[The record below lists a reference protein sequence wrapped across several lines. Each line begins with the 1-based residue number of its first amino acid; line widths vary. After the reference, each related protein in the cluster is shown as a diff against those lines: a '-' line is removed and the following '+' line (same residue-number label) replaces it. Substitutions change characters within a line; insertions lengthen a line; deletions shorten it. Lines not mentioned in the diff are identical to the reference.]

1 MATDIVIPAVFL
13 DLPCNPY
20 SLGYW
25 ELTAYPETVRVTSL
39 IGREQWLMDIYVQG
53 GIPAVAKILDIPVS
67 TLTYRWWKFKKHH
80 WKDLAVE
87 PPFGIR
93 CEYDYEKLLADDYCI
108 HETAYSKGSKCI
120 TWKLERFCMASEKRR
135 ELKELLEEA
144 SKGIEL
150 SYEDRAWIL
159 FAPRL
164 DLGLLSLVEYAELCD
179 LDQEVSALIIK
190 NLLAYKKPPPEKLVD
205 GRPEW
210 MSQYTLNTAFT
221 DDNDNEPTYKKQ
233 LLMRRYRKS
242 QCFKLAY
249 PRYPSRKFHVLWNEP
264 KTHEGETY
272 YPIEALWGAGLE
284 INVKPGRTYR
294 YEGAP
299 GARGGY
305 VTAEYVAKNDFY
317 RWIPEGEYAT
327 VKKPTNGR

>member
-1 MATDIVIPAVFL
+1 MVNGIVIPSVFNRFL
-13 DLPCNPY
+13 DTNFWFSGTMPNPHK
-20 SLGYW
+20 
-25 ELTAYPETVRVTSL
+25 AISL
-39 IGREQWLMDIYVQG
+39 IGREQLLMDIYVDG
-53 GIPAVAKILDIPVS
+53 GMPAVANLLGIPADIL
-67 TLTYRWWKFKKHH
+67 TNRWRKFKKHH

-93 CEYDYEKLLADDYCI
+93 CEYDYEKLFADDYCI

-164 DLGLLSLVEYAELCD
+164 DLGLLSLVDYAELCN
-179 LDQEVSALIIK
+179 LDKEVSALIIK

-210 MSQYTLNTAFT
+210 MRQYTLNTAFT
-221 DDNDNEPTYKKQ
+221 DDNDKEPAYKKQ

-242 QCFKLAY
+242 QCYKLAY
-249 PRYPSRKFHVLWNEP
+249 PRYKSRKFRVLWNEP
-264 KTHEGETY
+264 QTHNGVTF
-272 YPIEALWGAGLE
+272 YPIEALWNLMAENKGHPTSIKAGS
-284 INVKPGRTYR
+284 
-294 YEGAP
+294 
-299 GARGGY
+299 RGGY
-305 VTAEYVAKNDFY
+305 VTAEYVAENGCGT
-317 RWIPEGEYAT
+317 WILEGEYAT
-327 VKKPTNGR
+327 VKKSANER